1 MTVITSSRVLMIAP
15 VQSRARA
22 VELKVYSN
30 HKASNPIL
38 DKLGTLNPQRC
49 WRWGILAPFM
59 GTINH
64 TVLLYKN
71 NLLTGTPALFAPN
84 ASDT

>member
-49 WRWGILAPFM
+49 WRWGILAPFR

-64 TVLLYKN
+64 TVLL
-71 NLLTGTPALFAPN
+71 
-84 ASDT
+84 